1 MTFAHY
7 EFVRGS
13 SVHEHCHPQEEV
25 WNVIEGEMEMTNDGV
40 TQIARPGVVGI
51 VPRNVRPWVKAL
63 RGRSGPDC
71 RLSAKAR
78 FFIRLNR
85 RHLGSLDNERLR
97 SKPRLSLK
105 APRSVL
111 SCRLHV
117 ARLVS

>member
-1 MTFAHY
+1 MTLAHY

-13 SVHEHCHPQEEV
+13 SVHEHCHPQEED

-71 RLSAKAR
+71 LLSAKSLC
-78 FFIRLNR
+78 FIWLNR
-85 RHLGSLDNERLR
+85 RHLGSLDNDRLR
-97 SKPRLSLK
+97 STPTVSLM
-105 APRSVL
+105 
-111 SCRLHV
+111 
-117 ARLVS
+117 